1 MCYARWSSEQELKK
15 VTTPVSVHSKIEK
28 SGLPMGYDQTNLFI
42 NTSESHSLIIGASG
56 SGKTQSIMLPMLKMS
71 IMAGES
77 FLIHDVKGELYRQ
90 FSSTL
95 KENGYQ
101 LVLLDFQDKKYG
113 NYWNPLM
120 LPY

>member
-77 FLIHDVKGELYRQ
+77 SFSLTSMMFLWIRR
-90 FSSTL
+90 
-95 KENGYQ
+95 
-101 LVLLDFQDKKYG
+101 
-113 NYWNPLM
+113 
-120 LPY
+120 LPITITGICWMSYAACSPQH